1 MNRVFALMIALLMLI
16 LCACGQETAPAQG
29 GQNAAVNQQDQTAE
43 ATADGYYV
51 EEKTMEDGTHL
62 TIYRNGGPEGA
73 IVKAYAAYT
82 DGTKSEEG
90 YDSEGKLEYMTWTDT
105 DGSVHEQYYY
115 PSGNLEK
122 LISNFSDGAY
132 SETHFLDN
140 ASYDEA
146 TGLYYD
152 GTITYEKSITADGQV
167 EEITYDIEED
177 GSRWDTEEWDDGTIV
192 KTHYGPHGA
201 LLERIED
208 NETTGNHTE
217 ITYYENGNEKT
228 RDSYH
233 AESKQRVYLEYY
245 EDNSVKYSLIEGDNG
260 SKNEEK
266 INEAGYTTYYF
277 ENFNNTK
284 DSEFFANDTGELI
297 KYVED
302 GTVYEGDAI
311 PGTARDMFNRVRKVA
326 ATDVS
331 TTQGADGSSS
341 TTTTYAD
348 GSTMTSGV
356 NADGTFTSGSTS
368 ANGDEYLEE
377 YYPNGKL
384 KHVVS
389 KAGDMFQEML
399 YDEDGYWI
407 YLHQVI
413 PGYELE
419 ITCDETGKVNKVL
432 VNGVEQTDIESI
444 VKDMFFRSW

>member
-1 MNRVFALMIALLMLI
+1 MKRVFALMIALLMLI
-16 LCACGQETAPAQG
+16 LCACGQKTAPAQG
-29 GQNAAVNQQDQTAE
+29 ERDAAVNQQDQTAE
-43 ATADGYYV
+43 ITADGYYV
-51 EEKTMEDGTHL
+51 EEKTTEDGTHL
-62 TIYRNGGPEGA
+62 TIYRNGGPEGP
-73 IVKAYAAYT
+73 IVKGFVDYP
-82 DGTKSEEG
+82 DGTHSEER
-90 YDSEGKLEYMTWTDT
+90 YDSEGKLEYMTWDVS
-105 DGSVHEQYYY
+105 DGSVFEVYYY
-115 PSGNLEK
+115 PSGNVAK
-122 LISNFSDGAY
+122 NISKMADGSY
-132 SETHFLDN
+132 YETHHLDN
-140 ASYDEA
+140 GSFDEA
-146 TGLYYD
+146 TGVGYD
-152 GTITYEKSITADGQV
+152 GTITYQKSVSVDGYV
-167 EEITYDIEED
+167 EEKTFDIEED
-177 GSRWDTEEWDDGTIV
+177 GSSWDTMEMEDGTIV

-201 LLERIED
+201 LLEQIQD
-208 NETTGNHTE
+208 NETTGDHTE

-260 SKNEEK
+260 SKNEER

-284 DSEFFANDTGELI
+284 DCEFFANDTGELI

-311 PGTARDMFNRVRKVA
+311 PGTARDMFYRVRKVA

-368 ANGDEYLEE
+368 ANGDEYVEE

-432 VNGVEQTDIESI
+432 VNGVEQTNIEDI